1 MYRSVS
7 VNRSSF
13 SIWISFFSCLTALAR
28 TSSIMLNISSD
39 NGHLCLILNLRKIF
53 KPFTIKYYVS
63 SGLVIRSLYYVE
75 IHVFIYLKK
84 RFIFFYFWLCWF
96 FISVGWLSL
105 VVVSGNCSV
114 VAVQRLLIAVASLIV
129 AHRVSCSEAC
139 GNFLDQGTNPC
150 PQHLQA
156 DS

>member
-1 MYRSVS
+1 MSS
-7 VNRSSF
+7 ANRQF
-13 SIWISFFSCLTALAR
+13 CFHFFILDIFISFSCLTALAR

-84 RFIFFYFWLCWF
+84 KIYFFLFLAVLILHFCGLAFSSCGEWELLC
-96 FISVGWLSL
+96 
-105 VVVSGNCSV
+105 
-114 VAVQRLLIAVASLIV
+114 
-129 AHRVSCSEAC
+129 SCSAKASHC
-139 GNFLDQGTNPC
+139 SGFSYCSTQG
-150 PQHLQA
+150 
-156 DS
+156 